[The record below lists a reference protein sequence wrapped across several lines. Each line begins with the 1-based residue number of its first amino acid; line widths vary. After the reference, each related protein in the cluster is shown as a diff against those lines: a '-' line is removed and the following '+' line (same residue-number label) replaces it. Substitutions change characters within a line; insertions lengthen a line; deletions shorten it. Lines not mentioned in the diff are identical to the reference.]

1 MKIRHSLAALCLFS
15 LALVSVEVSQAQ
27 YTTPDYGFG
36 ARADGLGGAFLAE
49 PYDIMAMYWNPGAIA
64 YLPRP
69 QIALN
74 HVMDVTSGVIS
85 EDLAVGI
92 RVTHK
97 DLIAIGVSVDQ
108 LGYVPKEKI
117 ANFRFVQYGYDLA
130 YAREVVPTLSLGAR
144 VGLHY
149 GVSGASNL
157 WAAAASVGLCYFPS
171 PEISYGASVNGL
183 GTGIR
188 YDFDGYAMQLNR
200 VNAPRSLQVGA
211 MVRFPP
217 ESKEPVL
224 TLAIANEKVFGVSG
238 LRYKGGLELQ
248 PYPYLAL
255 RIGYQ
260 YANQLGISAPKY
272 GMGFH
277 LSRFHIDYSISPS
290 NREDQ
295 TYNLSLLIDLWN
307 VRLQGQ

>member
-1 MKIRHSLAALCLFS
+1 MKIPHGLPALGLFS
-15 LALVSVEVSQAQ
+15 MMLLSVATSQAQ

-36 ARADGLGGAFLAE
+36 ARAEGLGGAFLAE
-49 PYDIMAMYWNPGAIA
+49 PYDIMALYWNPGAIA

-69 QIALN
+69 EIALN

-97 DLIAIGVSVDQ
+97 DLIALGVSVDQ
-108 LGYVPKEKI
+108 RGYVPKQANE
-117 ANFRFVQYGYDLA
+117 NFRFMQYGYDIA
-130 YAREVVPTLSLGAR
+130 YAREVIPTLSLGGR

-149 GVSGASNL
+149 GVAGSSNL
-157 WAAAASVGLCYFPS
+157 WAAAASFGLCYFPS
-171 PEISYGASVNGL
+171 QEVSYGASINGL
-183 GTGIR
+183 GSGIR
-188 YDFDGYAMQLNR
+188 YDFDGYVMQLTR

-217 ESKEPVL
+217 ESREPVL

-248 PYPYLAL
+248 PYPFLAL

-277 LSRFHIDYSISPS
+277 LSRFHIDYSISPGT
-290 NREDQ
+290 REDQ

-307 VRLQGQ
+307 VRLPRE